1 MSERVILL
9 HGLMMR
15 RPPLLVLANRLRR
28 RGFTPLL
35 FSYSTLWAGPDE
47 AMERLAA
54 RLHALGPQPVHLVA
68 HSLGGLIALE
78 TINRYQQ
85 QLPPGRVVCLGS
97 PLAGSAAA
105 SGLGGK
111 RLAFITG
118 KSRALLCSGLGTI
131 CPQREVGMIA
141 GSWPVGL
148 GRFFGGFDGE
158 HDGTVAVS
166 ETRFPGL
173 ADHAVV
179 TTSHSGLIFSAQIAE
194 MTANFLETGRFRP

>member
-1 MSERVILL
+1 MSGRVILL

-15 RPPLLVLANRLRR
+15 RPPLLVLASRLRH

-35 FSYSTLWAGPDE
+35 FGYSTLWENPDK
-47 AMERLAA
+47 AIGQLAE
-54 RLHALGPQPVHLVA
+54 RLHALGPRPVHLVA

-78 TINRYQQ
+78 TIDRYSQT
-85 QLPPGRVVCLGS
+85 LPPGRVVCLGS

-105 SGLGGK
+105 RGLAGMHLGFIAGKSGALLRSGLGAIPG
-111 RLAFITG
+111 
-118 KSRALLCSGLGTI
+118 
-131 CPQREVGMIA
+131 QREVGMIA
-141 GSWPVGL
+141 GAWPIGL
-148 GRFFGGFDGE
+148 GRFFGHFQGD

-179 TTSHSGLIFSAQIAE
+179 ATSHSGLIFSAQVTR
-194 MTANFLETGRFRP
+194 MTADFLETGHFRP

>member
-1 MSERVILL
+1 MSERVVLL

-15 RPPLLVLANRLRR
+15 RPPLLVLAGRLRR

-35 FSYSTLWAGPDE
+35 FGYSTLWENPDR
-47 AMERLAA
+47 AIERLAA

-78 TINRYQQ
+78 TIGRYSQT
-85 QLPPGRVVCLGS
+85 LPPGRIVCLGS

-105 SGLGGK
+105 RGLAEAHLGFIAGKSGALLRSGLGAVPG
-111 RLAFITG
+111 
-118 KSRALLCSGLGTI
+118 
-131 CPQREVGMIA
+131 QREVGMIA
-141 GSWPVGL
+141 GSRPVGL
-148 GRFFGGFDGE
+148 GRFFGHFEGD

-166 ETRFPGL
+166 ETRLSGL

-179 TTSHSGLIFSAQIAE
+179 DSSHSGLIFSAQVVQL
-194 MTANFLETGRFRP
+194 TADFLETGHFRP